1 LRRRF
6 SRLGADRPPV
16 RRSPGCD
23 ARLDNLVD
31 FELVEEAGRIDRL
44 DRQRMVAVRANVAP
58 GFALGDRLA

>member
-1 LRRRF
+1 
-6 SRLGADRPPV
+6 
-16 RRSPGCD
+16 
-23 ARLDNLVD
+23 VD